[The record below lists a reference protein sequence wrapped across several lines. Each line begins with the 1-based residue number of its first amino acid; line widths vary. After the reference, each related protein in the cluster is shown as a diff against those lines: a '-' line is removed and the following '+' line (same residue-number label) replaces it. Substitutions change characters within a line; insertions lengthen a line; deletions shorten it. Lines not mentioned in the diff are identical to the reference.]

1 MSQFEFFM
9 TFYGLL
15 LGLAVAEL
23 LLGFA
28 NLLRHRERPKLG
40 LLTPLL
46 GVLVFLQ
53 LMTTFIDAWSD
64 LQRVSIAMESLAL
77 PTAIGVV
84 LFFLSVIVVP
94 RDPPEWA
101 DLDEYFRANRRWAI
115 GLLITANLLVL
126 GYELPNLA
134 TNLAAYVVINLI
146 AFSLMGGA
154 LLLRPRLAIAICLG
168 GLILFLFYIYSG
180 FWSKLVTALA

>member
-28 NLLRHRERPKLG
+28 NLLRHRARPQLG

-46 GVLVFLQ
+46 GILVFLQ
-53 LMTTFIDAWSD
+53 MLAVFIDAWRN
-64 LQRVSIAMESLAL
+64 LQGIEISMNGLAL

-84 LFFLSVIVVP
+84 LFGVNVIVVP
-94 RDPPEWA
+94 RDPTEWSH
-101 DLDEYFRANRRWAI
+101 LDEYFHANRRWSI
-115 GLLITANLLVL
+115 GLLILANLLILGNEIPHLGRADIAPYVAFNIFGFSVL
-126 GYELPNLA
+126 GCARCCCGSAWP
-134 TNLAAYVVINLI
+134 
-146 AFSLMGGA
+146 SP
-154 LLLRPRLAIAICLG
+154 RP
-168 GLILFLFYIYSG
+168 
-180 FWSKLVTALA
+180 